1 MYKELGSRIP
11 FKITILC
18 IAILCSK
25 GSTLS
30 AAENFVE
37 CQTRWGKVQCQV
49 RTPPDINHCWLF
61 YSPFCLMGSSTK
73 YPNTIVDVVHL
84 NLTHPWRNS

>member
-1 MYKELGSRIP
+1 MYKEDQGSR
-11 FKITILC
+11 ILC
-18 IAILCSK
+18 IAILCYK
-25 GSTLS
+25 GPTLS

-37 CQTRWGKVQCQV
+37 CQTRRGKVQCQV

-73 YPNTIVDVVHL
+73 YQNTIVHL
-84 NLTHPWRNS
+84 NQSQP